1 MVFLIRP
8 SSFFR
13 SFGPP
18 PSPLRPSAWTGFC
31 WVFTWLYGVVT
42 VITTCHLATRFIGG
56 FFIRLSWGLLG
67 VTTRKQQL
75 SVSTHRLFHCGY
87 QFVDKS
93 VKCRL
98 ITISKL
104 FTLSKSLTSLEL
116 IFLLI
121 NLMMIWKDFMRH
133 TDALYHG
140 MYLQE
145 REIQY
150 FTFLFVQAHLLRI
163 YNTYYLDVKEPYL
176 TLGCFFL
183 DLSIGS
189 LRFS

>member
-1 MVFLIRP
+1 
-8 SSFFR
+8 
-13 SFGPP
+13 
-18 PSPLRPSAWTGFC
+18 
-31 WVFTWLYGVVT
+31 
-42 VITTCHLATRFIGG
+42 
-56 FFIRLSWGLLG
+56 
-67 VTTRKQQL
+67 
-75 SVSTHRLFHCGY
+75 
-87 QFVDKS
+87 
-93 VKCRL
+93 
-98 ITISKL
+98 
-104 FTLSKSLTSLEL
+104 
-116 IFLLI
+116 
-121 NLMMIWKDFMRH
+121 MRH